1 MSAPLPVRDAPY
13 TPTPGPLAHDA
24 LTRMLD
30 LDVHGSPVITKDGD
44 LIGVVTLSDVSRTGL
59 SNPVSAEAPHD
70 PA

>member
-1 MSAPLPVRDAPY
+1 M
-13 TPTPGPLAHDA
+13 
-24 LTRMLD
+24 TRMLD